1 MSYLDNLENQLKSLE
16 RQEERD
22 PARIQEE
29 RDRAARERQNR
40 IAAAPFAEQ
49 LRNGKFTQDLLAHA
63 TRLGFAK
70 RTKVHMSWMDTTLR
84 LEAKHLRLDLKP
96 TAQGVV
102 AHFLSEGAETG
113 TQTVDL
119 NGDAA
124 RLAEQWIGAL

>member
-29 RDRAARERQNR
+29 RERAARERTSR

-63 TRLGFAK
+63 TRLGFLK
-70 RTKVHMSWMDTTLR
+70 RAKVHMSWIDTTLR
-84 LEAKHLRLDLKP
+84 LDAKHLRLELQP
-96 TAQGVV
+96 TAEGIV
-102 AHFLSEGAETG
+102 AHFLEDG
-113 TQTVDL
+113 TESATEKVDL
-119 NGDAA
+119 NGDASN
-124 RLAEQWIGAL
+124 LAEQWIAKL

>member
-29 RDRAARERQNR
+29 RDRAARERNSR
-40 IAAAPFAEQ
+40 KAAGPYAEQ
-49 LRNGKFTQDLLAHA
+49 LRSGKFTQDLLAHA

-70 RTKVHMSWMDTTLR
+70 RAKVHLSWIDTTLR
-84 LEAKHLRLDLKP
+84 LEAKQLRLELKP
-96 TAQGVV
+96 TGEGVV
-102 AHFLSEGAETG
+102 AHFLDGGQETG
-113 TQTVDL
+113 TERVDL

-124 RLAEQWIGAL
+124 SLAEKWIAGL